1 MGKTWLI
8 LNESA
13 NGIIMKRKY
22 WVLLVFCI
30 GILFLDQWTKS
41 LVVQKL
47 PLYQR
52 VEVIQGFFNLTHVRN
67 TGGAFGVF
75 GGEKGGLGSILFV
88 IVSFVAIGAIIFL
101 FLKIKE
107 NEKTL
112 ALSFSLIL
120 SGAAGNL
127 IDRLRYGEVV
137 DFIDFHLSTSHWPAF
152 NVADSAIC
160 IGIGLMALELLKGDR
175 GKSTKPQ

>member
-1 MGKTWLI
+1 MI
-8 LNESA
+8 LN
-13 NGIIMKRKY
+13 GFIIKVAMKRKY
-22 WVLLVFCI
+22 WILLVICI
-30 GILFLDQWTKS
+30 GILLLDQWTKS
-41 LVVQKL
+41 TVVRKL

-67 TGGAFGVF
+67 TGGAFGIF

-88 IVSFVAIGAIIFL
+88 VVSLIAIGAIVFL

-107 NEKTL
+107 SEKTL

-120 SGAAGNL
+120 SGAVGNL

-137 DFIDFHLSTSHWPAF
+137 DFLDFHLSTSHWPAF

-175 GKSTKPQ
+175 GKSTTSQ

>member
-1 MGKTWLI
+1 MRK
-8 LNESA
+8 
-13 NGIIMKRKY
+13 KY
-22 WVLLVFCI
+22 WILLIFCI
-30 GILFLDQWTKS
+30 GVLLLDQWTKS
-41 LVVQKL
+41 LIVQKL

-67 TGGAFGVF
+67 TGGAFGIF
-75 GGEKGGLGSILFV
+75 GGEKGELGSILFV
-88 IVSFVAIGAIIFL
+88 IVSFVAIGVIVFV

-107 NEKTL
+107 NEKNL

-137 DFIDFHLSTSHWPAF
+137 DFLDFHLSAYHWPAF
-152 NVADSAIC
+152 NIADSAIC
-160 IGIGLMALELLKGDR
+160 IGIGLMALELLRGDHR
-175 GKSTKPQ
+175 KCSK